1 MLEYVDAHL
10 TVYVIRQVL
19 WLAPSLPLMVVFLTL
34 AVALHHLGKSFATIV
49 SVVGVASWALSFA
62 WPTTGGGSL

>member
-19 WLAPSLPLMVVFLTL
+19 WLAPSLPLMVVFLAL
-34 AVALHHLGKSFATIV
+34 AVALHYLGKSFATIV
-49 SVVGVASWALSFA
+49 GVVGVAS
-62 WPTTGGGSL
+62 